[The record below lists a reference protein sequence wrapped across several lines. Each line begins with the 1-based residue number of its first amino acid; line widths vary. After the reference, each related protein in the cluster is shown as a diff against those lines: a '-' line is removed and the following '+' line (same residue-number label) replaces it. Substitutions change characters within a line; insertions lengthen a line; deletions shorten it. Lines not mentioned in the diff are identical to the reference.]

1 MSGTFKIEV
10 IFGRSIYALGI
21 ETARELLAG
30 LERAAGLVPAA
41 ETLRGDLRREIARHD
56 AGTGDTPEAAE
67 AAAALAEIEHAET
80 DAAPRCWFCDRPGR
94 MLPYSDGCAARY
106 VCGTPGCV
114 RCGIPAE
121 RGEFENGCK

>member
-1 MSGTFKIEV
+1 MSGPFKIE
-10 IFGRSIYALGI
+10 IMFRQSIYVLGV

-56 AGTGDTPEAAE
+56 AGTGDAPEAAE

-121 RGEFENGCK
+121 REEFECGGK

>member
-1 MSGTFKIEV
+1 MSGPFKIE
-10 IFGRSIYALGI
+10 IMFRQSIYVLGV

-67 AAAALAEIEHAET
+67 AAAALAEIEDAEA
-80 DAAPRCWFCDRPGR
+80 DAAPRCWFCGRPGKR
-94 MLPYSDGCAARY
+94 LPYDRGGRARY

-121 RGEFENGCK
+121 REEFENGCK

>member
-10 IFGRSIYALGI
+10 IFQRSVYSLGI
-21 ETARELLAG
+21 ETARDLLAG
-30 LERAAGLVPAA
+30 LEQASRLPPAA
-41 ETLRGDLRREIARHD
+41 VALRDDLRREIARHD
-56 AGTGDTPEAAE
+56 AGTGDAPEAAE

-121 RGEFENGCK
+121 REEFENGGK

>member
-1 MSGTFKIEV
+1 MSGPFKIEV
-10 IFGRSIYALGI
+10 VFQRSVYSLGI

-41 ETLRGDLRREIARHD
+41 VTLRDDLRREIARHD
-56 AGTGDTPEAAE
+56 AGAGDTSEAAE

-80 DAAPRCWFCDRPGR
+80 DAAPRCWFCDRPGER
-94 MLPYSDGCAARY
+94 LPYDRSGRERY
-106 VCGTPGCV
+106 VCTADGCV
-114 RCGIPAE
+114 RSGIPAE

>member
-56 AGTGDTPEAAE
+56 AGGDAPEAAE
-67 AAAALAEIEHAET
+67 AAAALAEIENAEK
-80 DAAPRCWFCDRPGR
+80 DAEPRCWFCDRPGR

-106 VCGTPGCV
+106 VCDTPGCV
-114 RCGIPAE
+114 RHGIPAE
-121 RGEFENGCK
+121 REEFENGGK